1 MDKNTRNFTCIGHI
15 TQKFRQSLHISNTAN
30 YMNSS
35 IKQVDQRQ
43 TFPEYRIAKDKLLR
57 ASPRAFVFWVSYL
70 KKEKNDKKL
79 ISNRFSIYLAFYP
92 RFLFRGCRWLS
103 LPSTSHPILDFGQ
116 AVGFHPY
123 FASYFVLHNS
133 YIRILEHLQQLM
145 YPLV

>member
-70 KKEKNDKKL
+70 KKEKKDKKTHIQQIL
-79 ISNRFSIYLAFYP
+79 YLHRLLFSFSIQRVPLA
-92 RFLFRGCRWLS
+92 
-103 LPSTSHPILDFGQ
+103 I
-116 AVGFHPY
+116 
-123 FASYFVLHNS
+123 FA
-133 YIRILEHLQQLM
+133 
-145 YPLV
+145 